1 MLKPTLSAVALASL
15 LAACGTLPT
24 PSTPVPE
31 LPAAFTQ
38 ARGLDT
44 APAGHAADGWA
55 AFDDPVLDA
64 LLRRGLTANL
74 DLQQAAERVQRSRAL
89 AAAARAELAPGGGI
103 GVGATARQLA
113 ETEAPGLI
121 RDQRRS
127 DQVSAFASLSWEVD
141 LFGRLRQAAAAV
153 GARAD
158 AVQADAD
165 AMRLAVGAEIAH
177 AWFTLTGTREQLVLA
192 RQVVENRRA
201 TVELV
206 QRRVGAGYTAP
217 LDDARARGD
226 LAAAEAA
233 LPALQ
238 ASVTVAGHRLAV
250 LLGESPSTFEPP
262 LPVQAAAARMLPASN
277 RSTLPPATAPR
288 ALALRVPA
296 PSAWADARPDLRAA
310 EARLRAQALDVE
322 SIRAEFLPRLTI
334 AGALGVVAGS
344 LTGLGAAGSASWFI
358 APIVS
363 APVFDYGRIEARLQA
378 AQAGQREALL
388 HYRQRVLLATEEVE
402 SALVEV
408 RQGQLRLAALQQ
420 RASYAVQAE
429 ALARKHY
436 EAGGSDLLELLDAQ
450 RTSRQAEISLIAGV
464 TTQQQQ
470 IVALQRALGA
480 GFEAAERR

>member
-1 MLKPTLSAVALASL
+1 MFKLSMSALALASL
-15 LAACGTLPT
+15 LAACGTLPE
-24 PSTPVPE
+24 PPKPVPE
-31 LPAAFTQ
+31 LPAAFAQ
-38 ARGLDT
+38 AQGLDS
-44 APAGHAADGWA
+44 APAGSAADGWA

-64 LLRRGLTANL
+64 LLRRGLAANL
-74 DLQQAAERVQRSRAL
+74 DLQQGAERVQRSRAL
-89 AAAARAELAPGGGI
+89 AAAARADLAPSGGI
-103 GVGATARQLA
+103 GLGATARQLA
-113 ETEAPGLI
+113 ETEAPGLT

-127 DQVSAFASLSWEVD
+127 DQVGALASLSWEVD

-165 AMRLAVGAEIAH
+165 AMRLAVAAEIAH
-177 AWFTLTGTREQLVLA
+177 AWFTLSGTREQLTLA
-192 RQVVENRRA
+192 RQVVDSRRA

-238 ASVTVAGHRLAV
+238 AALTVAGHRLAV
-250 LLGESPSTFEPP
+250 LLGESPSTFAPP
-262 LPVQAAAARMLPASN
+262 LPAQPPAARMMPASE
-277 RSTLPPATAPR
+277 RSTLPPSTAPH
-288 ALALRVPA
+288 ALSLRVPE

-322 SIRAEFLPRLTI
+322 SIRAEFLPRLSI
-334 AGALGVVAGS
+334 VGVLGIVAGS
-344 LTGLGAAGSASWFI
+344 LSGLGAAGSASWFV
-358 APIVS
+358 APVLS
-363 APVFDYGRIEARLQA
+363 APVFDIARIEARLQA

-388 HYRQRVLLATEEVE
+388 AYRQRVLLATEEVE
-402 SALVEV
+402 SALAEV

-420 RASYAVQAE
+420 RAQYAVQAE
-429 ALARKHY
+429 GLARKRF

-450 RTSRQAEISLIAGV
+450 RTSRQAEIGLIAGV
-464 TTQQQQ
+464 TAQQQQ

-480 GFEAAERR
+480 GFERVERR